1 MKQQLGHYDLVAELG
16 RGGMGVVYKGYE
28 SQLHRYVAIKVL
40 ADSLAHDPAI
50 KERFLREARSMAALN
65 DPHII
70 QIYFIGEDEGQ
81 TYFVMEFV
89 DGESLGSV
97 LKRETRLKPEQAA
110 KIVYQ
115 TALGLATAH
124 DRGVIHRDI
133 KPGNIMI
140 DSRGNVKIA
149 DFGIALS
156 SADLSKK
163 LTSTGEFVGT
173 PGYLSPEVCLGK
185 LIDQRSDIFSLGIV
199 LFEML
204 AGRMPFTD
212 ESPLGLMLEVVK
224 AEIPDV
230 CSLNADVDAELARIL
245 SRMIAKEPADRY
257 QSCQDLAADLA
268 RHPLL
273 ANGAALQLRTE
284 PSPAAATVIGMKTPI
299 SGQNALQN
307 TTPTPRPLPRSTPA
321 PASTITPPRP
331 QSTLPTIVAAT
342 AAEGAHQSLLERQA
356 AASKK
361 STSPVLP
368 LTIAAVLLLG
378 LAGGAFAYRD
388 QLGFMKQWL
397 PASVLGSVSASA
409 PTQTATTTTT
419 SATTASASTSATAAS
434 VPAAATVAASNP
446 PPVGPQ
452 SLPPADAGA
461 ATAAAP
467 STSSAATATAPAG
480 TATATADPATGAAVA
495 SGAAAS
501 ASTGGATVA
510 ELTATGPTGS
520 SATATASNTAAAQP
534 ETAAPS
540 APPVPVPSVPTPPAP
555 QIAKAVPP
563 PPPVA
568 PPKPHVPTVAV
579 LSGGDI
585 AVSEPAGRAIEQVLA
600 RRGYRLADADMMPGA
615 GRYLSGQRVDVP
627 ALLDFLARNGRID
640 AVVIVHARPTGAQ
653 NLPAYGMNVDATT
666 AQLNVTTYAVQ
677 GRHKLGAGWTQNVIY
692 TGLSAKQQGEEA
704 VEEIAP
710 QVESTLVEYRAGR
723 GRG

>member
-28 SQLHRYVAIKVL
+28 ASLHRYVAIKVL

-70 QIYFIGEDEGQ
+70 QIYFIGDDEGQ
-81 TYFVMEFV
+81 TFFVMEFV
-89 DGESLGSV
+89 DGESLSSV
-97 LKRETRLKPEQAA
+97 LKREHQLKPEQAA
-110 KIVYQ
+110 KVIYQ

-156 SADLSKK
+156 SADISKK

-185 LIDQRSDIFSLGIV
+185 LVDQRSDIFSLGIV

-230 CSLNADVDAELARIL
+230 RALNADVDPELSRIL

-273 ANGAALQLRTE
+273 ANGATLQLRTQ
-284 PSPAAATVIGMKTPI
+284 PSPAAATLIGMKTPAP
-299 SGQNALQN
+299 GQSAQPN
-307 TTPTPRPLPRSTPA
+307 TTPTPRPLPNATSA
-321 PASTITPPRP
+321 PTAVITPPRA
-331 QSTLPTIVAAT
+331 QTTLPAVAT
-342 AAEGAHQSLLERQA
+342 PNGAHQSLLERQA
-356 AASKK
+356 AAAQKK
-361 STSPVLP
+361 SGSAALP
-368 LTIAAVLLLG
+368 LAIAALLLLG

-388 QLGFMKQWL
+388 QLGFMRQFL
-397 PASVLGSVSASA
+397 PASLFGSAPATTTEATTMSASA
-409 PTQTATTTTT
+409 ATKTASGSIAPASATVAPSSAPAVPPPAPVATTVAEPAAAVVASATATNGENAAKDA
-419 SATTASASTSATAAS
+419 SATNSTTAGAVGGASLTELTAGGNAASASASTANASAPSSTPAPVDSGAS
-434 VPAAATVAASNP
+434 SPIEP
-446 PPVGPQ
+446 PKP
-452 SLPPADAGA
+452 L
-461 ATAAAP
+461 AAP
-467 STSSAATATAPAG
+467 TAT
-480 TATATADPATGAAVA
+480 
-495 SGAAAS
+495 
-501 ASTGGATVA
+501 
-510 ELTATGPTGS
+510 
-520 SATATASNTAAAQP
+520 
-534 ETAAPS
+534 
-540 APPVPVPSVPTPPAP
+540 
-555 QIAKAVPP
+555 QIAKAMPP
-563 PPPVA
+563 PPAV
-568 PPKPHVPTVAV
+568 PPRPHVPTVAV

-585 AVSEPAGRAIEQVLA
+585 TVSEPAGRVIEQALA
-600 RRGYRLADADMMPGA
+600 RRGYRLADSDMMPGA
-615 GRYLSGQRVDVP
+615 GRYLSGQRVNVP
-627 ALLDFLARNGRID
+627 ALLDMLAKGGRVD
-640 AVVIVHARPTGAQ
+640 AVVIVHARPTGQQ

-666 AQLNVTTYAVQ
+666 AQLNVMTYAVS
-677 GRHKLGAGWTQNVIY
+677 GRRKLGAGWTQNVIY

-704 VEEIAP
+704 VEEITP
-710 QVESTLVEYRAGR
+710 QVESLLVEYRPGHR
-723 GRG
+723 HD

>member
-28 SQLHRYVAIKVL
+28 ASLNRYVAIKVL
-40 ADSLAHDPAI
+40 ADSLAHDPGI

-70 QIYFIGEDEGQ
+70 QIYFIGEDAGQ
-81 TYFVMEFV
+81 TFFVMEFV

-97 LKRETRLKPEQAA
+97 LKREHRLKPEQAA
-110 KIVYQ
+110 KVIYQ

-156 SADLSKK
+156 SADISKK

-185 LIDQRSDIFSLGIV
+185 LVDQRSDIFSLGIV

-230 CSLNADVDAELARIL
+230 CSLNADVDPQLSHILA
-245 SRMIAKEPADRY
+245 RMIAKEPADRY

-273 ANGAALQLRTE
+273 ANGATLQLHTQ
-284 PSPAAATVIGMKTPI
+284 PSPAAATLVGVKTPV
-299 SGQNALQN
+299 SGQSALPD
-307 TTPTPRPLPRSTPA
+307 TAPTPRPRPNATPA
-321 PASTITPPRP
+321 PTTVATPRA
-331 QSTLPTIVAAT
+331 QTTLPAVAIPDS
-342 AAEGAHQSLLERQA
+342 AHQSLLERQA
-356 AASKK
+356 GATGRK
-361 STSPVLP
+361 SGSPALP
-368 LTIAAVLLLG
+368 LAIAALLLLG
-378 LAGGAFAYRD
+378 LGGGAWAYRD
-388 QLGFMKQWL
+388 QLGFVKQLL
-397 PASVLGSVSASA
+397 PASLFGSA
-409 PTQTATTTTT
+409 PATAPATTSANTATTT
-419 SATTASASTSATAAS
+419 AGASTSPASATAAPS
-434 VPAAATVAASNP
+434 VPAPVIP
-446 PPVGPQ
+446 PPEPAAVASAPAMAANVENVAKDTNAANSTSTAAVGGA
-452 SLPPADAGA
+452 SLAELTAAGNAVSTGSPAGN
-461 ATAAAP
+461 AAAP
-467 STSSAATATAPAG
+467 SSASVA
-480 TATATADPATGAAVA
+480 AD
-495 SGAAAS
+495 SGAP
-501 ASTGGATVA
+501 
-510 ELTATGPTGS
+510 GPVDPPKPLVPP
-520 SATATASNTAAAQP
+520 AAA
-534 ETAAPS
+534 
-540 APPVPVPSVPTPPAP
+540 
-555 QIAKAVPP
+555 QIAKAAPP
-563 PPPVA
+563 PPPVT
-568 PPKPHVPTVAV
+568 PPRPHVPTVAV

-585 AVSEPAGRAIEQVLA
+585 TVSEPAGRLIEQTLA
-600 RRGYRLADADMMPGA
+600 RRGYRLADADMLPGA
-615 GRYLSGQRVDVP
+615 GRYLSGQRVNVP
-627 ALLDFLARNGRID
+627 ALLDMLAKGGRVD
-640 AVVIVHARPTGAQ
+640 AVVIVHARPTGQQ

-666 AQLNVTTYAVQ
+666 AQLNVMTYAVQ
-677 GRHKLGAGWTQNVIY
+677 GRQKLGAGWTQNVIY

-710 QVESTLVEYRAGR
+710 QVESVLIEYRPGR